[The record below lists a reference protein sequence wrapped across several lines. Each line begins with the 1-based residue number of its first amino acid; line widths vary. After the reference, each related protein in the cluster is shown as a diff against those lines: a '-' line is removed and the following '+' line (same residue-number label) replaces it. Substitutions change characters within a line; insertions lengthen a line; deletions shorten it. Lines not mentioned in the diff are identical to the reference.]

1 MGMLVRVRT
10 SRGLLAW
17 RGLANSVVTPYPGG
31 GPQVVMLHQN
41 AIAER
46 RLFQLYIPGLTS
58 KQANGRFGDSG
69 LAKAEMVYENDWRF
83 SKADGLRGWL
93 YVDA

>member
-1 MGMLVRVRT
+1 
-10 SRGLLAW
+10 
-17 RGLANSVVTPYPGG
+17 
-31 GPQVVMLHQN
+31 MLHQN

-69 LAKAEMVYENDWRF
+69 LAKAEIVYENDWRF
-83 SKADGLRGWL
+83 SKANGLRGPGQSGEEVRDKRL
-93 YVDA
+93 KC